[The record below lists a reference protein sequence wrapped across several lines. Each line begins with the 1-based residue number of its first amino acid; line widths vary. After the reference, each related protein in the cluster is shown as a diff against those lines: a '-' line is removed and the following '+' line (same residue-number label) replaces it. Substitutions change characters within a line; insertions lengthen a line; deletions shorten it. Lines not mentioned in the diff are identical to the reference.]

1 MMNFPWVWALW
12 KSGLGDIGRSWE
24 DMEPE
29 FSKAGTGH
37 CDGDVG
43 MVMMVVMVVMVVV
56 MILVMMTMKEPDD
69 WQPWQQ

>member
-1 MMNFPWVWALW
+1 
-12 KSGLGDIGRSWE
+12 
-24 DMEPE
+24 MEPE

-69 WQPWQQ
+69 